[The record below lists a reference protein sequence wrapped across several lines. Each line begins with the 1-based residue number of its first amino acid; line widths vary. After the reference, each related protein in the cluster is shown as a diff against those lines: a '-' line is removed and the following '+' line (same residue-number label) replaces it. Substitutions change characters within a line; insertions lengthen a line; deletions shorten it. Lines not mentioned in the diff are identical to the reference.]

1 MHLHILLAEHVLRK
15 RQFYV
20 ADVAQQ
26 ETGTVGSGRELLR
39 EVGRSELEQLVGETG
54 TAFFPEGAE
63 RSGARIHARYSLPES
78 SEDADVVKSYEQE
91 GHAHRHW
98 ASQCPCNAPRA
109 LCHPGAFDGSFSVW
123 NR

>member
-98 ASQCPCNAPRA
+98 ASQCPCNDQ
-109 LCHPGAFDGSFSVW
+109 CGVGETGDIYGAFAV
-123 NR
+123 